1 MKHQNIFSQAKGKIK
16 AVAVTNLDTKHLEEI
31 VSAGVKIAA
40 NQVSLQHDLFLE
52 LV

>member
-1 MKHQNIFSQAKGKIK
+1 MNYSISIRQAKGKIK

-40 NQVSLQHDLFLE
+40 NQVGW
-52 LV
+52 